1 MEEVKMPEYKIG
13 NSVYRLREYGKLKV
27 KDAEIVDNALGMGD
41 QSKDQTGTKIIISA
55 TEIFPLMLD
64 AVEQSYG
71 AVDYTELTSEQIVEI
86 ISDYIAEKD
95 RFFSVLGESL
105 RISVSQK
112 IGQKKNM

>member
-1 MEEVKMPEYKIG
+1 MEDVKMPEYKIG
-13 NSVYRLREYGKLKV
+13 NGVYRLREYGKLKV
-27 KDAEIVDNALGMGD
+27 KDAETIDNAMGIGKK
-41 QSKDQTGTKIIISA
+41 SKDQTGQKIIISA
-55 TEIFPLMLD
+55 NEIFPILLD

-71 AVDYTELTSEQIVEI
+71 AVDYAELTSEQIVEI
-86 ISDYIAEKD
+86 VSDYIAEKD